1 MPVPAKY
8 LADFEEGE
16 KYHVDNRTNNK
27 EKLFATDENRFFF
40 LKRYK
45 EIVAPFAHTYCW
57 NLLPNHF
64 HLMIKIKSEKEIIN
78 YLASKP
84 KEALTTTE
92 KRFLSSRVANL
103 LKVGNP
109 GNLLRYANPTKI
121 LAHQKMSS
129 YFLITSK
136 GSE

>member
-16 KYHVDNRTNNK
+16 NYHVYNRTNNK

-45 EIVAPFAHTYCW
+45 EIVAPFTHTYCW

-64 HLMIKIKSEKEIIN
+64 HLLIKIKPEKEIIN

-92 KRFLSSRVANL
+92 KRFLSSGVANL
-103 LKVGNP
+103 PKEKTLEKKR
-109 GNLLRYANPTKI
+109 LATLRK
-121 LAHQKMSS
+121 K
-129 YFLITSK
+129 
-136 GSE
+136 